1 MGCQALPSPSVHVS
15 SLPSVEARMSNII
28 NPESHHFVI
37 FPFIFMLF

>member
-1 MGCQALPSPSVHVS
+1 MGCQALPSPVRVS